1 MANNELGMRFTNVNY
16 ATKNDVAKAM
26 KLPIIDNI
34 WKQILEYRA
43 NFSYS
48 LALEHIDGTSY
59 SICLA
64 PAIVEKVNNIE
75 RKLLRCMVNFSK
87 LSYEGKKKFSN
98 DRFYDILREI
108 EKKYKIN
115 IDDSKLKNIITNDSS
130 ILSANEILIMH
141 YLNALNEIEKN
152 YNQNINEDFLAK
164 LYSILLG
171 TNELTEFYRTKEIDN
186 GLNRV
191 LVNKIYFGIPHNKIE
206 NSMNNLFN
214 FINNVKISPILKS
227 VCTLYFCYYIKPFEV
242 YNEEIAILLFKQI
255 LAYNDLESVAS
266 LFNFECLLNDN
277 DNLEKALTESQKSFD
292 LTYFL
297 DYVFR
302 ILEPRID
309 DFVDKLVLSKKSD
322 IFNENYALDIS
333 HEDAKPKTEQKNQ
346 IIQNN
351 EDNLQNEQATLPTNG
366 QPTLIYNKNIA
377 INSLP
382 EGLNEEEAKKLEN
395 HLKELYPSLSNG
407 QAYFYARHCTLGMKY
422 TISQYKKCLNCAY
435 ETARTSMD
443 GLVYLGFYS
452 KEPLK
457 NKYIYTPVR
466 KK

>member
-1 MANNELGMRFTNVNY
+1 LKENY
-16 ATKNDVAKAM
+16 YAA
-26 KLPIIDNI
+26 
-34 WKQILEYRA
+34 W
-43 NFSYS
+43 
-48 LALEHIDGTSY
+48 
-59 SICLA
+59 
-64 PAIVEKVNNIE
+64 
-75 RKLLRCMVNFSK
+75 
-87 LSYEGKKKFSN
+87 KKKFSN

-333 HEDAKPKTEQKNQ
+333 HEDAKSKTEQKNQ

>member
-1 MANNELGMRFTNVNY
+1 MKENY
-16 ATKNDVAKAM
+16 YAA
-26 KLPIIDNI
+26 
-34 WKQILEYRA
+34 W
-43 NFSYS
+43 
-48 LALEHIDGTSY
+48 
-59 SICLA
+59 
-64 PAIVEKVNNIE
+64 
-75 RKLLRCMVNFSK
+75 
-87 LSYEGKKKFSN
+87 KKKFSN

-333 HEDAKPKTEQKNQ
+333 HEDAKSKTEQKNQ